1 MSTILNEEIACQTWL
16 QGYLAADSTL
26 SSLASGVWVHSVPV
40 RELFPVVK
48 IDRQDSSDLYTVN
61 LFRVWDDLL
70 YLIRGADHWTGSGQQ
85 DWTDVKAIADRL
97 DVLLHKHSE
106 TTSTIQVD
114 CFREQSYVD
123 EQPLSGGGSRL
134 YCGGMYRIRC
144 HAL

>member
-16 QGYLAADSTL
+16 QSYLASDVTL

-48 IDRQDSSDLYTVN
+48 IDRQDSADLYTVG
-61 LFRVWDDLL
+61 LYRVWDDLL

-106 TTSTIQVD
+106 STGTIQVD